1 MESELKQIGEV
12 KNGNILVTISEFNNV
27 KYLNIRK
34 YYKDE
39 GGELKPTKK
48 GIVLNKTQFQE
59 VLTILNEKKQEIEAS
74 L

>member
-1 MESELKQIGEV
+1 MEAELKQIGEI
-12 KNGNILVTISEFNNV
+12 KNGNILITISEFNNV

-48 GIVLNKTQFQE
+48 GIVLNKNQFLE
-59 VLTILNEKKQEIEAS
+59 VLTILNEKKEDIESS

>member
-1 MESELKQIGEV
+1 MEAELKQIGEV
-12 KNGNILVTISEFNNV
+12 KNGNIQITISEFNNV

-48 GIVLNKTQFQE
+48 GIVLNKNQFQE
-59 VLTILNEKKQEIEAS
+59 VLTILNEKKEDIESS